1 MRRGLK
7 FLLVAVLVMAC
18 TDRTATIEPQLAPPP
33 IDPRLEALFQGELTL
48 DVAANARQDIDPLA
62 LARQAG
68 TPPTC
73 ADFVF
78 LFSWRTRGEK
88 PVAFLGNRQGGEFDI
103 AHGVKG
109 EASVGGC
116 ILLQA
121 ANASSET
128 LRGELRY
135 IIAQTRR

>member
-1 MRRGLK
+1 
-7 FLLVAVLVMAC
+7 MAC
-18 TDRTATIEPQLAPPP
+18 SEGTATIEPRLAPPP
-33 IDPRLEALFQGELTL
+33 IDPRLEALFQGELAL
-48 DVAANARQDIDPLA
+48 DVAANARQNIDPLA

-78 LFSWRTRGEK
+78 LFSWRTRDEK
-88 PVAFLGNRQGGEFDI
+88 PVAFVGNRQGGEFDV
-103 AHGVKG
+103 AQGAKG

-121 ANASSET
+121 ANASSGP
-128 LRGELRY
+128 LQGELRY
-135 IIAQTRR
+135 IIAQTRQ